1 MRSQIFWVRVEMFWT
16 DVNESGDP
24 GADVTSTLG
33 GVSPRGGD
41 TDVVHSE
48 CNLQWFQRTH
58 TVSCNAL
65 SFISQ
70 SPSLKCLLLSN
81 TFFVK
86 TKYWHAPTSYYQR
99 SPLVCGGRWKGL
111 YLQSAGWGREQRE
124 RPQCLIRLIIRAW
137 HQRSERGVNVKIR
150 GSPCHTMC
158 PLL

>member
-24 GADVTSTLG
+24 GGRCHLSAQYTGWCLPPG
-33 GVSPRGGD
+33 WGH

-48 CNLQWFQRTH
+48 CNLQWFQRTR

-65 SFISQ
+65 SFIPQ
-70 SPSLKCLLLSN
+70 CPSLRCLLLSN

-86 TKYWHAPTSYYQR
+86 TKYWHGSASYYQR

-111 YLQSAGWGREQRE
+111 YLQSAGWGREQRDHSVWSDSLSE
-124 RPQCLIRLIIRAW
+124 PGIRD
-137 HQRSERGVNVKIR
+137 QRG
-150 GSPCHTMC
+150 G
-158 PLL
+158 